1 MTDFQYDVFVSH
13 SSKDKSMVRPIAE
26 RLRSDGLKVWFDEW
40 EIQVGDNI
48 PAKLEEGL
56 EHSNILLLCMSA
68 NAYGSEWAQ
77 LESGTFRFRDPLN
90 KARRLIPLRLD
101 EAPVKGSL
109 RQFLYIKWQP
119 DASEQSYM
127 KLFSAC
133 TNRPPTAPANLE
145 RPAKRIKERPLSEAK
160 TIRIAHHG
168 VGDIVVGNKIERG
181 RTVRF
186 TPGPEHITPQTARAL
201 SALVTEIVER
211 LTISGGDVGRAFRTV
226 WGDFNAQF
234 GLTTYKELPRDRA
247 EEGLS
252 YLQQWR
258 ASKNSKLRRSD
269 PDKFRTSQLKGVWPR
284 SKSLGFTN
292 DQLYSFAHQKLN
304 LKRPIS
310 SLNELGNSQLERL
323 NRSLRYE
330 IMKQSR
336 RR

>member
-1 MTDFQYDVFVSH
+1 
-13 SSKDKSMVRPIAE
+13 MVRPIAE
-26 RLRSDGLKVWFDEW
+26 RLRRDGLKVWFDEW
-40 EIQVGDNI
+40 EIQIGDNI

-56 EHSNILLLCMSA
+56 EHSNTLLLCMSA

-90 KARRLIPLRLD
+90 KTRRLIPLRLD
-101 EAPVKGSL
+101 DAPIKGSL
-109 RQFLYIKWQP
+109 NQFFYIKWQK

-127 KLFSAC
+127 KLLSAC
-133 TNRPPTAPANLE
+133 TNRPPTTPADINS
-145 RPAKRIKERPLSEAK
+145 PAKPIRERLLPKAK

-168 VGDIVVGNKIERG
+168 VGDIVMGNKIEG
-181 RTVRF
+181 SRTVRF

-211 LTISGGDVGRAFRTV
+211 LTVSGGDVRQAFRRV
-226 WGDFNAQF
+226 WGDFNAHF
-234 GLTTYKELPRDRA
+234 KLTTYKELPRERA

-258 ASKNSKLRRSD
+258 ASKNSKLRRTD

-330 IMKQSR
+330 IIKQSR
-336 RR
+336 KR